1 MQVDEL
7 IRQLKQGVRPP
18 VVVLLGTEQALVDRA
33 LAALAAVVP
42 DDQVTM
48 NLARYDMRQTPVA
61 VALDDAMSPP
71 FFGDFREVVITD
83 PFFLTGES
91 PKVAVTHDLD
101 GLTAYLQHP
110 VESTL
115 MVLVA
120 PYAKLDE
127 RKRLTKAL
135 KKVATIVDVKP
146 LDQRAAQNAVRQAL
160 KQQKS
165 EITPA
170 ALAALVQRTAGDYS
184 VMMRELP
191 KLALYGQGGSP
202 LDEAAI
208 DALVPKHLTDRVF
221 DLVAAVVAQNATL
234 ALSLYRDLLLQKE
247 EPIRLNSLLISQFRL
262 LLQTQI
268 LAQQGYS
275 QGSLATTLKVHP
287 YRVKL
292 ALQQVNRVS
301 GTALRAAYQGL
312 VETETAM
319 KTGRVDKALA
329 FELFVLRYCG
339 GGALSRREA

>member
-7 IRQLKQGVRPP
+7 IQQLNQGLRPP
-18 VVVLLGTEQALVDRA
+18 LVVLLGTERALLDRA
-33 LAALAAVVP
+33 LAALRALVP
-42 DDQVTM
+42 PDQATM
-48 NLARYDMRQTPVA
+48 NYASYDMRQTPVA
-61 VALDDAMSPP
+61 VALDDATSPP

-83 PFFLTGES
+83 PFFLTGET
-91 PKVAVTHDLD
+91 PKVPVTHDLE
-101 GLTAYLQHP
+101 GLTAYLTHP
-110 VESTL
+110 VESTV
-115 MVLVA
+115 MVVVA
-120 PYAKLDE
+120 AYPKLDE

-135 KKVATIVDVKP
+135 KKAAVVVDVKP
-146 LDQRAAQNAVRQAL
+146 LDQRAAQSAIRQAL
-160 KQQKS
+160 AQQHT

-184 VMMRELP
+184 VMMGELP
-191 KLALYGQGGSP
+191 KLALYAQGGQP

-208 DALVPKHLTDRVF
+208 DALVPKQLTDRVF
-221 DLVAAVVAQNATL
+221 DLVAAVVARNATQ

-268 LAQQGYS
+268 LAQKGYS
-275 QGSLATTLKVHP
+275 QGSLASALKVHP

-301 GTALRAAYQGL
+301 AQALRQAYIGL
-312 VETETAM
+312 VDTETAM
-319 KTGRVDKALA
+319 KTGQIDKSLA

-339 GGALSRREA
+339 GQPQRA